1 MGSFPGHLQ
10 LVIQVVQNHHAG
22 EQGTQW
28 DKTTKRVTPFKMVI
42 SFVCLVLV
50 CPLLSS
56 MAVLYHMN
64 NQQDATEVAYTSASG
79 LWN

>member
-10 LVIQVVQNHHAG
+10 LVIQVVQNRHAG

-28 DKTTKRVTPFKMVI
+28 DNTTKRLTPFKMVI

-50 CPLLSS
+50 CPMLSS
-56 MAVLYHMN
+56 MAVLYHVN
-64 NQQDATEVAYTSASG
+64 NQLERA
-79 LWN
+79 

>member
-22 EQGTQW
+22 EQGTQR
-28 DKTTKRVTPFKMVI
+28 DKTTKRLTPFQMVN

-50 CPLLSS
+50 CPMLSS
-56 MAVLYHMN
+56 MAVLYHVN
-64 NQQDATEVAYTSASG
+64 NQLERA
-79 LWN
+79 

>member
-28 DKTTKRVTPFKMVI
+28 DKTTKRLTPFKMVI
-42 SFVCLVLV
+42 SFVSCLSVSPALKHGGFV
-50 CPLLSS
+50 PC
-56 MAVLYHMN
+56 
-64 NQQDATEVAYTSASG
+64 E
-79 LWN
+79 

>member
-50 CPLLSS
+50 CHLISS
-56 MAVLYHMN
+56 MAVLYHMD
-64 NQQDATEVAYTSASG
+64 NQLERA
-79 LWN
+79 

>member
-10 LVIQVVQNHHAG
+10 LVIQVVQNHHAE

-64 NQQDATEVAYTSASG
+64 NQLERA
-79 LWN
+79 

>member
-10 LVIQVVQNHHAG
+10 LAIQVVQNHHAG

-64 NQQDATEVAYTSASG
+64 NQLERA
-79 LWN
+79 

>member
-1 MGSFPGHLQ
+1 MGSVPGHLQ

-42 SFVCLVLV
+42 SFVCLVLSV
-50 CPLLSS
+50 SPALNHGGF
-56 MAVLYHMN
+56 VPY
-64 NQQDATEVAYTSASG
+64 E
-79 LWN
+79 

>member
-10 LVIQVVQNHHAG
+10 LVIHVVQNHHAG

-50 CPLLSS
+50 CSLISS
-56 MAVLYHMN
+56 MAVLYHMD
-64 NQQDATEVAYTSASG
+64 NQLERA
-79 LWN
+79 

>member
-28 DKTTKRVTPFKMVI
+28 DKTTKRLTPFKMVN

-50 CPLLSS
+50 CPMLSS
-56 MAVLYHMN
+56 MAVLYHVN
-64 NQQDATEVAYTSASG
+64 NQLERA
-79 LWN
+79 

>member
-10 LVIQVVQNHHAG
+10 LVIHVVQNHHAG

-28 DKTTKRVTPFKMVI
+28 DKTTKRVTAFKMVI

-50 CPLLSS
+50 CPLISS
-56 MAVLYHMN
+56 MAVLYHMD
-64 NQQDATEVAYTSASG
+64 NQLERA
-79 LWN
+79 